1 MNKKVLTLCA
11 GFVLAGGML
20 SSLSAVNL
28 KEAAN
33 TGKYY
38 KMVEGAFWNPGDSKW
53 APDNTGNW
61 FLDLKE
67 TETGNVATMASNGL
81 DYWKIQTVGD
91 GLYELVN
98 LQGDNLVIDGKSSFT
113 LAELN
118 DNNVANKQLSL
129 LYVANTSTL
138 YGYPKTKNE
147 DGASYN
153 LEVWDNTKFSFALDA
168 VETNLQSVGGYDFN
182 ANDFFDWNELTK
194 TFVAD
199 GKTYRIYYTLNGN
212 NVQVSQI
219 VKAHYN
225 KQLKTWSFTD
235 NETGA
240 DVSLGD
246 EVDFEL
252 VKAGDDVVLKLPSGK
267 GYVNCS
273 GAGVFTIVDKLED
286 ATVLAFEVT
295 KERVPV
301 TVGVLNYYEKDGFSV
316 EITCAKDAD
325 GEFDDALK
333 GDMFVGHLTPMT
345 FNWTEIGGNNKEG
358 KFEPASDGA
367 REFYL
372 KNADGQYIVAV
383 PYNVEVEDPRE
394 SLYHFTTVTEDQ
406 LRHNL
411 MRAWNGLLNDEQ
423 EYFGRFRASVD
434 EAALAQDPTKLDEIT
449 WLEVNVASIG
459 ETVATFE
466 YATVGRADISKV
478 PTLVAACDGYV
489 GTTLKDIHIKLG
501 SGQVVDW
508 KELLQP
514 KFFTVEQYKADG
526 TTLIGKLTASGY
538 SYGYTNNWE
547 WRKNNPGNELEG
559 QFALTVV
566 EKKEGNLTR
575 LYYQFTNRETLQS
588 VWAEIPVN
596 ALYYTDK
603 DFTYK
608 WNNNV
613 YVIKPVAE
621 VNEADGY
628 VRFSDSELNRQYH
641 IASSAAVYGQAYLTE
656 NHADEKDAQEHI
668 IGLNVEKDNAL
679 VFNIKKYNAPRY
691 LNNELNDENADH
703 TFNYHPTDSIYV
715 VSELGFYNTKTKD
728 LDVKKDTLKV
738 LSYSFVNQF
747 NEPLIYTESE
757 DAEGYAY
764 CSDVYADDVKKV
776 KYASAAK
783 AHEVA
788 QKFVVRMDNGKY
800 NLRPVRLCKSVFN
813 EKDYVSGSK
822 TSADLYQVFDYEYD
836 GTHNDF
842 NKMYAGD
849 ATIGIMANTD
859 LYNRTENDLFN
870 IEETESE
877 VYRRLANNVDT
888 VSIYRNYNEKS
899 LLYEKTTEIADDVFV
914 NFLGMENIADFT
926 KMAPAMIADTAYV
939 RNETYKPQY
948 MLIVDPTI
956 HPAGKW
962 CDVCNSDDCEH
973 AVDVPAWTEGRILVN
988 LVDSAKAWDEAN
1000 KHQVGNPYKNTEG
1013 YYKLGF
1019 VQATHRNDSL
1029 IVNGKR
1035 QFIGNNDNHIAK
1047 FQFRYADTEDQSFV
1061 IETSLDGTQTP
1072 GYLKW
1077 MNGVVVVVDDIKNAD
1092 IYNMNEDES
1101 RTPTANE
1108 TIAAGNVV
1116 VAGTNG
1122 AVVVKGAEGKNVI
1135 VSTILGKVVANEV
1148 VSSDNAQIATPAGIV
1163 VVSVDG
1169 ESFKVVVK

>member
-168 VETNLQSVGGYDFN
+168 VETNLQSVEGYDFN

-325 GEFDDALK
+325 GEFDDTLE
-333 GDMFVGHLTPMT
+333 GDKFVGHLTPMT

-514 KFFTVEQYKADG
+514 KFFTVEKYNAAG

-962 CDVCNSDDCEH
+962 CEEHQSATCEH

-1047 FQFRYADTEDQSFV
+1047 FQFRYADTEDKSFV

-1092 IYNMNEDES
+1092 IYNMNEDEH
-1101 RTPTANE
+1101 RNPTANE
-1108 TIAAGNVV
+1108 NISAGNVV
-1116 VAGTNG
+1116 VAGVNG

-1148 VSSDNAQIATPAGIV
+1148 VSSDNATIAAPAGVV

>member
-168 VETNLQSVGGYDFN
+168 VETNLQSVEGYDFN

-212 NVQVSQI
+212 NVQASQI

-240 DVSLGD
+240 DISFGD
-246 EVDFEL
+246 EVDFDL
-252 VKAGDDVVLKLPSGK
+252 VPVGDDVVLKLPSGK

-286 ATVLAFEVT
+286 ATVLAFQAT

-383 PYNVEVEDPRE
+383 PYNVEVKDPRE
-394 SLYHFTTVTEDQ
+394 SLYHFITVPEAELQHNLRRAWQGLEDQ
-406 LRHNL
+406 K
-411 MRAWNGLLNDEQ
+411 
-423 EYFGRFRASVD
+423 YFGRFRVSVD

-449 WLEVNVASIG
+449 WLEVNVAYFAP
-459 ETVATFE
+459 VATDE
-466 YATVGRADISKV
+466 YATVGRADIDKV
-478 PTLVAACDGYV
+478 PTLVAACDGYYV
-489 GTTLKDIHIKLG
+489 GTTLKDVHIQLG

-514 KFFTVEQYKADG
+514 KFFTVEKYTDG
-526 TTLIGKLTASGY
+526 TLVGELTTS
-538 SYGYTNNWE
+538 SVWDTE
-547 WRKNNPGNELEG
+547 FRKTKAGNELEN
-559 QFALTVV
+559 QFALTIGNRTVKV
-566 EKKEGNLTR
+566 NGKETT
-575 LYYQFTNRETLQS
+575 YVAYVFANRETPTS
-588 VWAEIPVN
+588 EWFEIPVSS
-596 ALYYTDK
+596 LYYTDK

-608 WNNNV
+608 YGSDI

-621 VNEADGY
+621 VKDNDGY
-628 VRFSDSELNRQYH
+628 ERYDKSDLNRQFN
-641 IASSAAVYGQAYLTE
+641 IAYSSDVFGSVAYLAE
-656 NHADEKDAQEHI
+656 NHDDAKDAQYHA
-668 IGLNVEKDNAL
+668 IGLKTDKADAL
-679 VFNIKKYNAPRY
+679 VFNIKGYTEERKF
-691 LNNELNDENADH
+691 NDEQADH
-703 TFNYHPTDSIYV
+703 SFDYHPTDSIYV
-715 VSELGFYNTKTKD
+715 ISNLGFYNAKTKEYD
-728 LDVKKDTLKV
+728 TKQDTLKIIA
-738 LSYSFVNQF
+738 YTFVNQF
-747 NEPLIYTESE
+747 NEPLQGLKQT
-757 DAEGYAY
+757 DATTVEGLAY
-764 CSDVYADDVKKV
+764 VSKVYADDTKKE
-776 KYASAAK
+776 KYESADK

-788 QKFVVRMDNGKY
+788 TKFVIRKDNGKY
-800 NLRPVRLCKSVFN
+800 NLRPIFSWKKQFN
-813 EKDYVSGSK
+813 ETEYNKVNGK
-822 TSADLYQVFDYEYD
+822 TSKDLYQEFSLYPEGYSEIA
-836 GTHNDF
+836 NYC
-842 NKMYAGD
+842 KLYAGD
-849 ATIGIMANTD
+849 AATGLINDVNM
-859 LYNRTENDLFN
+859 YQRTENDLFD
-870 IEETESE
+870 IEVTTLD
-877 VYRRLANNVDT
+877 VYRRLAQNVDT
-888 VSIYRNYNEKS
+888 VSIFRDANANEK
-899 LLYEKTTEIADDVFV
+899 LYENTTEIAEKVFV
-914 NFLGMENIADFT
+914 NFLGLGNIAQMKD
-926 KMAPAMIADTAYV
+926 MAPAMLADTAYV
-939 RNETYKPQY
+939 RCNTYKPQY

-956 HPAGKW
+956 HPAGQY
-962 CDVCNSDDCEH
+962 CEEHDSYDCEH
-973 AVDVPAWTEGRILVN
+973 GVPFNAWTEGRILVN
-988 LVDSAKAWDEAN
+988 LVDSANAWDAAH
-1000 KHQVGNPYKNTEG
+1000 KHQVGNPYKKEG
-1013 YYKLGF
+1013 YNKLGF
-1019 VQATHRNDSL
+1019 INATHRRDSL
-1029 IVNGKR
+1029 IVDGKR
-1035 QFIGNNDNHIAK
+1035 QFIGNNDDHIAK
-1047 FQFRYADTEDQSFV
+1047 FQFRYVDTESKSFV
-1061 IETSLDGTQTP
+1061 IETKG
-1072 GYLKW
+1072 GYLK
-1077 MNGVVVVVDDIKNAD
+1077 NLGGDLVVVSDINSAD
-1092 IYNMNEDES
+1092 VFNMTEGFEGD
-1101 RTPTANE
+1101 PTANE
-1108 TIAAGNVV
+1108 NISAGNVV
-1116 VAGTNG
+1116 VAGVNG

-1148 VSSDNAQIATPAGIV
+1148 VSSDNATIAAPAGVV